1 MKINDWKLDFI
12 SKENFYFHV
21 SETISTY
28 ISYLK
33 PVNLE
38 SFNGNIIDPIKLTFD
53 SKIQKISIE
62 EIINSEI
69 LRQRDK
75 ANNNAI
81 GYFHQNIFKY
91 IKNCNVPIHGW
102 DVIFTTPLGTR
113 IFVEMKNKHNTMNS
127 SSSENSFL
135 KMLNILSNNP
145 NDKCY
150 LVEAIS
156 TTSQKV
162 NWTKT
167 INGKEYNSTLIQKVS
182 IDKFLEEVTGDS
194 YAFKKICDE
203 LPVAID
209 ILMEKIRLVSNNQDS
224 VIAELKNINDDLL
237 KALYAIAFEDY
248 NGFDLE
254 E

>member
-12 SKENFYFHV
+12 SKKDFYFHITQ
-21 SETISTY
+21 TINTY

-33 PVNLE
+33 PVDLK

-53 SKIQKISIE
+53 SKIQKLSIE

-81 GYFHQNIFKY
+81 GYFHQNIFNY
-91 IKNCNVPIHGW
+91 IKNCIVPNHGW
-102 DVIFTTPLGTR
+102 DVIYTTNSGTK
-113 IFVEMKNKHNTMNS
+113 IYVEMKNKHNTMNS

-135 KMLNILSNNP
+135 KMQNQLLNNQ

-162 NWTKT
+162 NWVKS
-167 INGKEYNSTLIQKVS
+167 INGKKYNDSCIQKVS
-182 IDKFLEEVTGDS
+182 IDKFFEEVTGDP

-203 LPVAID
+203 LPVAIESIMD
-209 ILMEKIRLVSNNQDS
+209 EIRLVSNNKDS
-224 VIAELKNINDDLL
+224 VIDELKNINNNLL

-248 NGFDLE
+248 NGFDLDE
-254 E
+254 